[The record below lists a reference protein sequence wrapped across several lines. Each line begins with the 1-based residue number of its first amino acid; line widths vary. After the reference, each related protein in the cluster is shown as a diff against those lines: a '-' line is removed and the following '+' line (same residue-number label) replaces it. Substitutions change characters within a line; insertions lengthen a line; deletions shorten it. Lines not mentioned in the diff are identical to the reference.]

1 MSAETPIAP
10 QATEETPT
18 AGATLA
24 FSENTASSSTSPLAG
39 LDVESPLAALRVQLD
54 VRVPIPNFRVQDLL
68 SLEKGRVLETGW
80 SHGEDLP
87 IWCGGV
93 QLVWTEF
100 EVLDQKL
107 AARVTRLA

>member
-10 QATEETPT
+10 QVAEETP
-18 AGATLA
+18 ASATLA
-24 FSENTASSSTSPLAG
+24 FSENTPGQNASPLVR
-39 LDVESPLAALRVQLD
+39 LDAESPLAALRVQLD
-54 VRVPIPNFRVQDLL
+54 VRVPVPNFRVQDLL
-68 SLEKGRVLETGW
+68 SLEKGRVLETRW

-100 EVLDQKL
+100 EVVDQKL